1 MLYKKTLEKLRKE
14 DGVNYFDMNQLDKA
28 ISINYEIKIM
38 YNEELLSNM
47 CFHNV
52 ILDEL
57 FKYNVISADKKNFY
71 YDTPSY
77 LCILNDLDD
86 AIKTYLKKNS
96 NPLFLNEIMDVYN
109 RLKIIKQNIKD
120 DVNLVKISK
129 PFIKYA
135 KLQLKDDIKEN
146 KKEYKALL
154 YAKKR
159 LLSRKDK

>member
-28 ISINYEIKIM
+28 ISINYETKIM
-38 YNEELLSNM
+38 YDEELLSNM

-52 ILDEL
+52 RLDEL

-71 YDTPSY
+71 YDFPSY
-77 LCILNDLDD
+77 MCILNDLDD
-86 AIKTYLKKNS
+86 SITMHLNI
-96 NPLFLNEIMDVYN
+96 NPNTLFLNEIKDVQN
-109 RLKIIKQNIKD
+109 RLRIIKQNLKD